1 MKTEES
7 SKIVYDA
14 NNNIIAIISSSQ
26 QQAKKSKIKINWKNF
41 IIDEV
46 IPTIIMLLLEFL
58 FIAYC
63 FHRLGCF

>member
-1 MKTEES
+1 MKTTES
-7 SKIVYDA
+7 SIVYDV
-14 NNNIIAIISSSQ
+14 NNNIIAIVSSSQ

>member
-1 MKTEES
+1 MKTTG
-7 SKIVYDA
+7 IVYDA
-14 NNNIIAIISSSQ
+14 NNNIIAIVSSSQ
-26 QQAKKSKIKINWKNF
+26 QQAKKSKTKINWKNF

>member
-1 MKTEES
+1 MKTTES
-7 SKIVYDA
+7 SIVYDA
-14 NNNIIAIISSSQ
+14 NNNIIAIVSSSQ
-26 QQAKKSKIKINWKNF
+26 QQAKKSKINWKNF

>member
-1 MKTEES
+1 MKTTG
-7 SKIVYDA
+7 IVYDA
-14 NNNIIAIISSSQ
+14 NNNIIAIVSSQ
-26 QQAKKSKIKINWKNF
+26 QQAKKSKINWKNF

>member
-1 MKTEES
+1 MKTTG
-7 SKIVYDA
+7 IVYDA
-14 NNNIIAIISSSQ
+14 NNNIIAIVSSSQ

>member
-14 NNNIIAIISSSQ
+14 NNNIIAIVSSAQ

>member
-1 MKTEES
+1 MKTIES
-7 SKIVYDA
+7 SIVYDA
-14 NNNIIAIISSSQ
+14 NNNIIAIVSSSQ

>member
-14 NNNIIAIISSSQ
+14 NNNIIAIISSQ
-26 QQAKKSKIKINWKNF
+26 QIETQKRKINWKYIMNEY
-41 IIDEV
+41 IIPSV
-46 IPTIIMLLLEFL
+46 IMIVAEGL

>member
-1 MKTEES
+1 MKTTES
-7 SKIVYDA
+7 SIVYDV
-14 NNNIIAIISSSQ
+14 NNNIIAIVSSSQ

-58 FIAYC
+58 FITYC

>member
-1 MKTEES
+1 MKTTES
-7 SKIVYDA
+7 SIVYDA
-14 NNNIIAIISSSQ
+14 NNNIIAIVSSSQ
-26 QQAKKSKIKINWKNF
+26 QQAKKSKINWKNF

-63 FHRLGCF
+63 FHRL

>member
-1 MKTEES
+1 MKTTES
-7 SKIVYDA
+7 TIVYDA
-14 NNNIIAIISSSQ
+14 NNNIIAIVSSSQ
-26 QQAKKSKIKINWKNF
+26 QQAKKSKINWKNF

>member
-1 MKTEES
+1 MKES
-7 SKIVYDA
+7 RIVYDG
-14 NNNIIAIISSSQ
+14 NDIIAIISSSQ
-26 QQAKKSKIKINWKNF
+26 QQAKKSKIKINLKNF

>member
-14 NNNIIAIISSSQ
+14 NNDIIAIISSSQ

>member
-1 MKTEES
+1 MKTTG
-7 SKIVYDA
+7 IVYDA

>member
-1 MKTEES
+1 MKTS
-7 SKIVYDA
+7 GIVYDA
-14 NNNIIAIISSSQ
+14 NNNIIAIVSSSQ